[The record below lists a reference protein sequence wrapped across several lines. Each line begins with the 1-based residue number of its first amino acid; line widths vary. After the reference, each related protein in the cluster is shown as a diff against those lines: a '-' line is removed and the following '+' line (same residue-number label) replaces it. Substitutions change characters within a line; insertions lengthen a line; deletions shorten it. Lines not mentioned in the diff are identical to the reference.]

1 MINLNGK
8 ILNETK
14 AGISVNNRS
23 FRYGDGL
30 FETMKMMKGRIIHAE
45 QHFNRLFAGMQTLQF
60 QVPKIFTP
68 DFLLKQI
75 NELAMQNGHAKLGR
89 IRLTIFRG
97 DGGLYD
103 TVNHS
108 PNYLLQT
115 WELNAANN
123 ELNENGLV
131 IDFYEGTRKYADAL
145 ANVKSN
151 NYLPYL
157 LAAMHAKQNNL
168 NDCLLL
174 NHEGHVCDATI
185 ANVFV
190 VKDGEIITPKL
201 SDGCVAGVMR
211 DALLHGFDKAGF
223 KMNEKSLTKED
234 VLTADECFLT
244 NSIYGVR
251 WVKMLGDKTFGNMM
265 VQKIHREI
273 VKEMFA

>member
-8 ILNETK
+8 ILNEAK

-75 NELAMQNGHAKLGR
+75 NEMAMQNGHAKLGR
-89 IRLTIFRG
+89 VRLTIFRG

-223 KMNEKSLTKED
+223 KMNEKSLSKED
-234 VLTADECFLT
+234 VLNADECFLT

-251 WVKMLGDKTFGNMM
+251 WVKMLGDKTFGNTM
-265 VQKIHREI
+265 VQKIHHEI

>member
-8 ILNETK
+8 IVNESK

-30 FETMKMMKGRIIHAE
+30 FETMKMMNGKMVHAE
-45 QHFNRLFAGMQTLQF
+45 QHFNRLFAGMKVLQF
-60 QVPKIFTP
+60 EVPKIFTP

-75 NELAMQNGHAKLGR
+75 TELALQNGHAKLGR

-103 TVNHS
+103 TINHS

-115 WELNAANN
+115 WALNDANN

-131 IDFYEGTRKYADAL
+131 IDFFEGTRKYADAL
-145 ANVKSN
+145 ANLKSN

-157 LAAMHAKQNNL
+157 LAALHAKQHNL

-174 NHEGHVCDATI
+174 NHEGNVCDATI

-211 DALLHGFDKAGF
+211 DALLHAFDEAGY
-223 KMNEKSLTKED
+223 KMNEKSLSKED
-234 VLTADECFLT
+234 ILNADECFLS
-244 NSIYGVR
+244 NSIYGIR
-251 WVKMLGDKTFGNMM
+251 WVKSLGNKKFQNLL
-265 VQKIHREI
+265 VQKIYREI
-273 VKEMFA
+273 VRKMFV

>member
-8 ILNETK
+8 IVNEAK

-30 FETMKMMKGRIIHAE
+30 FETMKMMNGKIIHVE

-60 QVPKIFTP
+60 EVPKIFTP

-75 NELAMQNGHAKLGR
+75 AELALQNGHAKLCR

-103 TVNHS
+103 TINHS

-115 WELNAANN
+115 WALNDANN

-131 IDFYEGTRKYADAL
+131 IDFFEGTRKYADAL

-157 LAAMHAKQNNL
+157 LAAMYAKQHNL

-174 NHEGHVCDATI
+174 NHEGNVCDATI

-190 VKDGEIITPKL
+190 IKDAEIITPKL

-211 DALLHGFDKAGF
+211 DALLHAFDEAGF
-223 KMNEKSLTKED
+223 KMNEKSLSKED
-234 VLTADECFLT
+234 VLNADECFLT

-251 WVKMLGDKTFGNMM
+251 WVKALGDKKFGNMT

-273 VKEMFA
+273 VRKMFV

>member
-8 ILNETK
+8 ILNEAK

-75 NELAMQNGHAKLGR
+75 NEMAMQNGHAKLGR
-89 IRLTIFRG
+89 VRLTIFRG

-223 KMNEKSLTKED
+223 KMNEKSLSKED
-234 VLTADECFLT
+234 VLNADECFLT

-251 WVKMLGDKTFGNMM
+251 WVKMLGDKTFGNTM

>member
-8 ILNETK
+8 ILNEAK

-89 IRLTIFRG
+89 VRLTIFRG

-234 VLTADECFLT
+234 ILNADECFLT

-251 WVKMLGDKTFGNMM
+251 WVKMLGDKTFGNTM

>member
-8 ILNETK
+8 ILSETK

-115 WELNAANN
+115 WELNPANN

-211 DALLHGFDKAGF
+211 DALLHAFDKSGF
-223 KMNEKSLTKED
+223 KMNEKSLSKED

-251 WVKMLGDKTFGNMM
+251 WVKMLGDKTFGNTM

>member
-8 ILNETK
+8 ILNEAK

-89 IRLTIFRG
+89 VRLTIFRG

-190 VKDGEIITPKL
+190 VKDGEIITSKL

-211 DALLHGFDKAGF
+211 DALLHAFDKSGF
-223 KMNEKSLTKED
+223 KMNEKSLSKED

-251 WVKMLGDKTFGNMM
+251 WVKMLGDKTFGNTM